1 LIAYRCRDSKMPTE
15 QESDSVDLKELE
27 AFLASG
33 SSGSALGLPPG
44 FEEGPNLGFYS
55 SKSSS
60 APRSAPEDP
69 WSKGNDPWSNYQGN
83 SGNSNGSKGYQE
95 RSDQNSG
102 NGWWSDKTKSSNGN
116 GNGWWSEDKG
126 SKGYDWRS
134 SDQTSAGSWTRNERD
149 PRLVG
154 EESAK
159 VEIQQE
165 DPTTE
170 YLSVSSWD
178 ELNLPKEILDGIF
191 EMGFVKPSKIQEWT
205 LPIALKG
212 GNIIGQARNGS
223 GKTAAFAL
231 AMLIS
236 VDSRQR
242 CPQGLCLCPTRELA
256 AQNHD
261 VVSKLGKFT
270 GMDFLLA
277 VPRDE
282 KFPRKVESQIVVGTP
297 GKVQD
302 LTKRRTIDPSNFT
315 IFVVDEADVMID
327 EGQQMGPQVVQ
338 VRRMLPDK
346 VQVLLFSAT
355 WPDHVEKFAK
365 MLVPKANTIKV
376 QKEDLTLTTITQ
388 TYIDV
393 GRPDKKQGQLSDL
406 YGALNIGQSIIFVN
420 SRQGAFDL
428 AKTMKAEGHAVSL
441 ICGTQKT
448 GPERIDVAY
457 RDRVMS
463 EFRSGVTKV
472 LIATDVLSRGID
484 VPAVTLVVNYELPM
498 SYSSYGQPDFE
509 TYMHR
514 IGRTGRFGLKGVA
527 VNLVSE
533 KDRHHLESIQSF
545 YKCKMTKLSGDC
557 EEMEALLKGLR

>member
-1 LIAYRCRDSKMPTE
+1 M
-15 QESDSVDLKELE
+15 DLKELE
-27 AFLASG
+27 AFLAGG
-33 SSGSALGLPPG
+33 SAGSSALGLPPG
-44 FEEGPNLGFYS
+44 FEEGPNTGVYS
-55 SKSSS
+55 SKT
-60 APRSAPEDP
+60 ADERTAADP
-69 WSKGNDPWSNYQGN
+69 WSKGHDPWSSCKGN
-83 SGNSNGSKGYQE
+83 GNSNGSNGYQQKKDASADE
-95 RSDQNSG
+95 T
-102 NGWWSDKTKSSNGN
+102 GWWSKDNA
-116 GNGWWSEDKG
+116 WWSEDKG
-126 SKGYDWRS
+126 SSHGWWS
-134 SDQTSAGSWTRNERD
+134 SGQTSENGKRKD
-149 PRLVG
+149 DLRLVG
-154 EESAK
+154 EDSAK
-159 VEIQQE
+159 VEIEQE
-165 DPTTE
+165 DPTAE
-170 YLSVSSWD
+170 YLAVSSWD

-236 VDSRQR
+236 CDARQR
-242 CPQGLCLCPTRELA
+242 CPQGMCLCPTRELA

-277 VPRDE
+277 VPREE
-282 KFPRKVESQIVVGTP
+282 KFPRKVESQIVIGTP

-302 LTKRRTIDPSNFT
+302 LTKRRTIDPSNFS

-338 VRRMLPDK
+338 VRRMLPER

-376 QKEDLTLTTITQ
+376 QKEDLTLSTITQ

-393 GRPDKKQGQLSDL
+393 GKPDKKHGQLSDL

-420 SRQGAFDL
+420 SRQAAFDL
-428 AKTMKAEGHAVSL
+428 AKMMKTEGHAVSL

-448 GPERIDVAY
+448 GPERVDVAY
-457 RDRVMS
+457 RDQVME

-472 LIATDVLSRGID
+472 LISTDVLSRGID

-498 SYSSYGQPDFE
+498 SYSSYGQPDYE

-527 VNLVSE
+527 VNLVSDR
-533 KDRHHLESIQSF
+533 DRHHLDSIQSF
-545 YKCKMTKLSGDC
+545 YKCTMMKLSGDC